1 MAGKSVSNR
10 LYWKISLTLLVL
22 LAILGV
28 VYIQITSYIG
38 KQYLQEVN
46 QRLYGGIADST
57 TNLVRPLV
65 DGKVDTLAIQDI
77 MHSTMVMNPSV
88 EVYLLD
94 TVGTIITY
102 VAPNKKIKLKSVN
115 LDPIHEFIKHK
126 EYRFIKGDDPR
137 FPNRGNVFSAAPI
150 YDEEQHLEGYLYIIL
165 ASEEQSAV
173 SSNTMGGYMLELGTN
188 LFLLSLIAALL
199 IGLLVMWFLTRNL
212 SYIIEIFNRF
222 KNGDYKARIA
232 DDRKGDFEI
241 LGNTFNEMADQIVEN
256 IDAIKSVEKLRQELI
271 ANVSHD
277 LRTPL
282 TIMQGYIETL
292 LMKNEDLTSKERK
305 QYLQTMLGSSE
316 GLAQLVAQLFEY
328 SKLEAKQIQPNK
340 EPFILSELVQDI
352 LQKYQILA
360 KEKEIQLSLEIEGRM
375 TPVLADVML
384 IKRVIQNLLDNA
396 LKFTP
401 ARGEIKIALK
411 PVEKH
416 IEVRV
421 IDTGRGIPKNE
432 QAFIFNRYH
441 KATKDKNNKMG
452 AGLGLAIVKKILEI
466 HDSIIQVSSQL
477 NQGTAFWFLLPI
489 YQED

>member
-1 MAGKSVSNR
+1 MEKGIA
-10 LYWKISLTLLVL
+10 
-22 LAILGV
+22 
-28 VYIQITSYIG
+28 YIQITTYIG

-57 TNLVRPLV
+57 TKLVRPLV
-65 DGKVDTLAIQDI
+65 DGKVDTIQVQDI

-94 TVGTIITY
+94 TLGNIITY
-102 VAPNKKIKLKSVN
+102 VAPNKKIRLKVVN
-115 LDPIHEFIKHK
+115 LDPIHKFINSD
-126 EYRFIKGDDPR
+126 EYQFIRGDDPR
-137 FPNRGNVFSAAPI
+137 FPEDDNVFSAAPI
-150 YDEEQHLEGYLYIIL
+150 YNGKKLEGYLYIIL

-173 SSNTMGGYMLELGTN
+173 SSSTMGGYMLELGRN

-199 IGLLVMWFLTRNL
+199 LGLLVMWFLTRNL
-212 SYIIEIFNRF
+212 RSIIETVNQF
-222 KNGDYKARIA
+222 KNGNYKARIA
-232 DDRKGDFEI
+232 AEKKGDFEI
-241 LGNTFNEMADQIVEN
+241 LSDTFNDMADQIVEN

-292 LMKNEDLTSKERK
+292 MMKDETLQPQERQK
-305 QYLQTMLGSSE
+305 YLRTMLGSSE

-340 EPFILSELVQDI
+340 EPFLISELVQDI
-352 LQKYQILA
+352 LQKYHILA
-360 KEKEIQLSLEIEGRM
+360 EEKGIKLSLSIEGVI
-375 TPVLADVML
+375 TPVFADVML

-401 ARGEIKIALK
+401 AGGKISINLK

-416 IEVRV
+416 IEVKV
-421 IDTGRGIPKNE
+421 IDTGKGIPKKE

-452 AGLGLAIVKKILEI
+452 AGLGLAIVQKILEI

-477 NQGTAFWFLLPI
+477 NQGTVFWFQLPV
-489 YQED
+489 YQDDVFA